1 MKKLTVAALLIVS
14 LVLTGCS
21 SMKNKPAVELLDESD
36 VMTRTADEQNFLLDP
51 MEPVYVEQEEMKLWF
66 GLKFQIPI

>member
-1 MKKLTVAALLIVS
+1 MKSLTIAVLLIVS

-21 SMKNKPAVELLDESD
+21 SMKNKPSFELLDESD
-36 VMTRTADEQNFLLDP
+36 VMTRTADDQNFLLDP
-51 MEPVYVEQEEMKLWF
+51 KEPVYVEQEEMKLWF